1 MGGVALAQ
9 ERIWVI
15 TGGSGYVGSSL
26 GWVLQERGIRALSVD
41 VRGTHGIRGSIAD
54 NAVWD
59 AVYASGPP
67 ELIIHCAGL
76 IVVSESVRDPHR
88 YYAENMVAATAMLEH
103 IRRRGPVPIVFS
115 SSAAVYGHPTSI
127 PISEDAPKAPINPY
141 GRTKWIFEQ
150 ILADYHRAYGLPW
163 IALRYFNAAGVI
175 GTVREAHQPETHLL
189 PLAAGALARGEA
201 PIIYGHQY
209 PTRDGTA
216 IRDFIHVAD
225 LAEAHLRAGE
235 YLLDGGEPTA
245 LNLGSG
251 HGVTVL
257 EAVAALQK
265 ASGRYL
271 APQFEDPRPGD
282 PPALVASIDRARQL
296 LGWTPR
302 RSDIEQIAR
311 EVWETIQ

>member
-1 MGGVALAQ
+1 
-9 ERIWVI
+9 
-15 TGGSGYVGSSL
+15 VGSSIRWTL
-26 GWVLQERGIRALSVD
+26 SKEYGIHVLSID
-41 VRGTHGIRGSIAD
+41 VRCNQPSEGIRGSIAD
-54 NAVWD
+54 PKVWD
-59 AVYASGPP
+59 VVYAMGCP

-76 IVVSESVRDPHR
+76 IVVSESVREPHR
-88 YYAENMVAATAMLEH
+88 YYAENVVAALGMLEH

-115 SSAAVYGHPTSI
+115 SSAAVYGHPTSV

-141 GRTKWIFEQ
+141 GQTKWMFEQ

-163 IALRYFNAAGVI
+163 IALRYFNAAGVV

-201 PIIYGHQY
+201 PIIYGHHY

-225 LAEAHLRAGE
+225 LAEAHLLAGE

-271 APQFEDPRPGD
+271 SPRFDDPRPGD
-282 PPALVASIDRARQL
+282 PPELVASINKARQL

-302 RSDIEQIAR
+302 RSDIERIAR
-311 EVWETIQ
+311 EVWETVQ